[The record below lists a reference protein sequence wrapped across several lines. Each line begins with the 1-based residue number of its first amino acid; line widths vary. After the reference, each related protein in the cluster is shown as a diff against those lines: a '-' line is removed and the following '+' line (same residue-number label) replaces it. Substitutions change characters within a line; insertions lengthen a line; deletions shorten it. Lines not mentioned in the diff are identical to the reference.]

1 MQNQSQ
7 MIKKLIKAYSSHFL
21 SSWTVLIFDLAIVGG
36 SFVFAA
42 LLWFNFDSL
51 FMDPIKAVIQLGTA
65 IIVYLFFFLIT
76 GSYSGI
82 IRHTGLS
89 DGFRILKAAGLSL
102 AILVGINVVSDIISG
117 EEIYGTWYRILVVH
131 FLLTIFFLIGAR
143 IIIKLVFAKISHQFA
158 KEKISVIIYG
168 AGEAGMLTKSALNRD
183 RLFNYDI
190 VAYIDDNPSKINKRI
205 EGIPVVSQERA
216 LRQSYIERYNIK
228 LLIISIQGIS
238 PNKKKSI
245 VETGLDLHLEVK
257 VVPAI
262 DNWINGQL
270 STQQLRRVKIEE
282 LLERDTIE
290 LDSNNVKR
298 ELHDKIV
305 MVTGGAGSIGCEI
318 VRQVLN
324 YSPRR
329 LIIVDQAETPIY
341 DLQFE
346 ITNKK
351 ENKNRLFSIEF
362 IVANVKDK
370 FRMSQIFE
378 TYRPEL
384 IYHAAAYKHV
394 PLMEAN
400 PYEALMVNVFGTKI
414 IADLAVK
421 FEVEKFVMV
430 STDKA
435 VNPTNIMGASKR
447 IAEMYIQS
455 LRLKKTKFVTTRFGN
470 VLGSNGSVVPL
481 FRKQIESGGPITI
494 THKEITRFFMTIS
507 EACNL
512 VLEAGA
518 MGKGADIFVFD
529 MGNPVKLY
537 DMAKKMIRLYGY
549 SDDDIEIIETGLRP
563 GEKLYEELL
572 TSKENTL
579 PTHHPKILR
588 AKVSSL
594 SNGNATKFIDDL
606 SELIVEGDVFA
617 IVAKM
622 KEIIPE
628 FISNNSIYEKLDK

>member
-1 MQNQSQ
+1 

-21 SSWTVLIFDLAIVGG
+21 SSWTVLVFDLAIVGG
-36 SFVFAA
+36 SFVFAT

-51 FMDPIKAVIQLGTA
+51 FMDPFKATVQLGTTL
-65 IIVYLFFFLIT
+65 IVYLLFFLIT

-89 DGFRILKAAGLSL
+89 DGFRILKAAALSL
-102 AILVGINVVSDIISG
+102 TLLIFLNIIIVFVGGIENYGIGYTILI
-117 EEIYGTWYRILVVH
+117 VH
-131 FLLTIFFLIGAR
+131 FLLTVFFLIGAR
-143 IIIKLVFAKISHQFA
+143 IVIKLVFAKISQQFA
-158 KEKISVIIYG
+158 REKISVVIYG
-168 AGEAGMLTKSALNRD
+168 AGAAGLLTKSALSRD
-183 RLFNYDI
+183 RHYNYEI
-190 VAYIDDNPSKINKRI
+190 VAFIDDNPSKVNKRI
-205 EGIPVVSQERA
+205 EGIPVVTPDRA
-216 LRQSYIERYNIK
+216 FRSSYVDRYSIK
-228 LLIISIQGIS
+228 LLIISIQGIL
-238 PNKKKSI
+238 PEKKKSI
-245 VETGLDLHLEVK
+245 VEAGLDLHLEVK

-262 DNWINGQL
+262 DFWINGQL
-270 STQQLRRVKIEE
+270 STQQLRRVRIEE
-282 LLERDTIE
+282 LLERETIE
-290 LDSNNVKR
+290 LDSKNINR
-298 ELHDKIV
+298 ELHNKIV

-346 ITNKK
+346 IINNKAY
-351 ENKNRLFSIEF
+351 KNRLYSIEF

-537 DMAKKMIRLYGY
+537 DMARKMIRLYGF